1 MGSQNGSSSSLFSF
15 LSYQTNYEDKIE
27 LIYNGYIEAGST
39 TFRPTVTLAP
49 APGQTGPLR
58 VVAQQIQFE
67 LRGTST
73 GGVNLNGLFEFNP
86 NVAVVGSDYSTSAI
100 DSAGMALGSN
110 AAVNALQV
118 ANGVTYVGG
127 TFSNSNLNNII
138 SVGSGNATS
147 LGNGLNAKVSAL
159 YLNGS
164 LLYAGGSFTNTQTGN
179 VAGLNNVGIYSLTNG
194 TWSAMGA
201 GVNGAVLDIIPV
213 VMNISAFDAQPV
225 IAVSGYFTEVYA
237 FDGYAS
243 YPVIDLAVWVP
254 SRNNWLHNL
263 DTGTISL
270 SGRLTAGTDVPGVSG
285 IGAIFAGAV
294 TSQTL
299 NGGGIAALEGNGS
312 TNDDLYRIPINILP
326 QQSNTLT
333 PTRKRAAAH
342 QQVYGVVT
350 GLFYT
355 EHGLNMTIL
364 GGHFIAQATNGS
376 TVQNLAIIDGSNHDT
391 VTGLA
396 PDTNA
401 DAAILALDTSG
412 TTLFAGG
419 SITNA
424 ILTFDL
430 SHGRLSANQPPALSG
445 GQALVNAI
453 AAQPSSSVVYV
464 GGSFTS
470 AGSLPCP
477 NLCIWDTSAQ
487 QWSAPTPGLS
497 QGSIITALTW
507 ASTNRLV
514 VAGNLTLNGNYTTMA
529 SYDAHT
535 QSFTPFTGVDASSA
549 LPGPVTAFTA
559 VDNSYTNF
567 FAAGIANANSTAF
580 ISHYDGAAWT
590 SVNGSLGAATR
601 IEGLQILNSATTHV
615 PAGGLGAN
623 QLLLITGQ
631 LELPQFGNASAVLYN
646 GTAWMPYALSN
657 MIDGTPG
664 TVRVAFVGN
673 PRSVFAGA
681 REWLLLSPPTWR
693 ASTNTFEQTATSPS
707 AMSCSSAWPLP
718 SPSSSS
724 SSYSVSSP
732 NVFAAGVKATS
743 SPTQR
748 CPNRA
753 VRRWS
758 TKSRRRPSVRS
769 MRTRRID

>member
-1 MGSQNGSSSSLFSF
+1 MPDIKQSGNYSILLYTPGCMPDRSCANRALVNVTGSMGGQNGGSGSSMFSF

-27 LIYNGYIEAGST
+27 LIYDGYIEAGST

-49 APGQTGPLR
+49 APGQSGPLS

-73 GGVNLNGLFEFNP
+73 GGVNLNGLFEFDP

-118 ANGVTYVGG
+118 SNGVTYVGG

-138 SVGSGNATS
+138 SIGSGNATS
-147 LGNGLNAKVSAL
+147 VGNGLNGEVSAL
-159 YLNGS
+159 YSNGS
-164 LLYAGGSFTNTQTGN
+164 LLYAGGSFTNTQTNN
-179 VAGLNNVGIYSLTNG
+179 VAGLNYVGIYSVTNG
-194 TWSAMGA
+194 TWSPLGA
-201 GVNGAVLDIIPV
+201 GVNGVVLNIIPV
-213 VMNISAFDAQPV
+213 VMNISEFDTQPV
-225 IAVSGYFTEVYA
+225 IAVSGYFSEVYA
-237 FDGYAS
+237 FDSYAA
-243 YPVIDLAVWVP
+243 YPVIDVAVWVP

-263 DTGTISL
+263 ETGTISL
-270 SGRLTAGTDVPGVSG
+270 SGRLTAGTDVPGAPGV
-285 IGAIFAGAV
+285 GAIFAGAV

-299 NGGGIAALEGNGS
+299 NGGGIAALNGTGD
-312 TNDDLYRIPINILP
+312 TNDDLYRIPINILT

-333 PTRKRAAAH
+333 PTRKRAAA
-342 QQVYGVVT
+342 QQEVSGVVT
-350 GLFYT
+350 GLFYA

-364 GGHFIAQATNGS
+364 GGHFIAQASNGS
-376 TVQNLAIIDGSNHDT
+376 TVQNLAFIDESNHNT
-391 VTGLA
+391 VTGLE
-396 PDTNA
+396 PDTNT
-401 DAAILALDTSG
+401 DASILALDTSG

-424 ILTFDL
+424 ILSYDL

-470 AGSLPCP
+470 AGSLSCP

-535 QSFTPFTGVDASSA
+535 QSFTPFAGADSPSA

-559 VDNSYTNF
+559 VDNDYTTF
-567 FAAGIANANSTAF
+567 FAAGIATANSTAF
-580 ISHYDGAAWT
+580 ISRYDGAVWT
-590 SVNGSLGAATR
+590 SVNGSLGASTR
-601 IEGLQILNSATTHV
+601 IEGLQMLNRKSSNVTTHA

-631 LELPQFGNASAVLYN
+631 LELPHFGNASAVLYN

-657 MIDGTPG
+657 MADGSPG
-664 TVRVAFVGN
+664 TVRTAFVGN
-673 PRSVFAGA
+673 PQSVFAGA
-681 REWLLLSPPTWR
+681 RELLSDTLLSIL
-693 ASTNTFEQTATSPS
+693 ASITNVDE
-707 AMSCSSAWPLP
+707 
-718 SPSSSS
+718 
-724 SSYSVSSP
+724 
-732 NVFAAGVKATS
+732 
-743 SPTQR
+743 
-748 CPNRA
+748 
-753 VRRWS
+753 
-758 TKSRRRPSVRS
+758 
-769 MRTRRID
+769 